1 MLSNLKKIAVLMAFF
16 AAFAWSDFQIA
27 FAYPKPVAV
36 ITNYD
41 EVAGGIAIQ
50 RANGTPGGA
59 DALLYP
65 GDAITGNVGYVKIK
79 CAPYADF
86 QARNGAYIISYNP
99 PSGISGV
106 AQNAIDTIS
115 SFWNNV
121 ENIVTGASRGSADDL
136 NLNPQPGFDVT
147 LLASQKV
154 RFAWDNT
161 NAKNFVIK
169 NEQGKKVFEK
179 AIGVDSAIDVEP
191 SMLKLKAGQK
201 YIWGLDDNS
210 SAYKF
215 TVLDEQSEKEI
226 LEKLAEIEAENISDE
241 ERTLKKAAYVQLI
254 SDLYS
259 DTVDLYWLSE
269 QWLSKISPTD
279 ENLKRDK
286 SVLLKKCARHLD
298 EEL

>member
-1 MLSNLKKIAVLMAFF
+1 MAFF

-201 YIWGLDDNS
+201 YTWGLDDNS

>member
-1 MLSNLKKIAVLMAFF
+1 MSNLKKFAVLMAFF
-16 AAFAWSDFQIA
+16 AVFAWSDFQIA

-50 RANGTPGGA
+50 RANGTPGGS

-86 QARNGAYIISYNP
+86 QARNGAYIIFYNP
-99 PSGISGV
+99 PSGIRGV

-121 ENIVTGASRGSADDL
+121 ENVVTGASRGSADDL

-147 LLASQKV
+147 LLMSQKV
-154 RFAWDNT
+154 RFAWDGS
-161 NAKNFVIK
+161 AKNFVIK
-169 NEQGKKVFEK
+169 NEQGKKVFAK
-179 AIGVDSAIDVEP
+179 AVGVGSVIDIEP
-191 SMLKLKAGQK
+191 SIAKLKVGQK
-201 YIWGLDDNS
+201 YTWSLDDNS
-210 SAYKF
+210 STYKF
-215 TVLDEQSEKEI
+215 TVLDEQTEKEI
-226 LEKLAEIEAENISDE
+226 LEKLAGIDAENISDE

-259 DTVDLYWLSE
+259 DTVDLYWLSA
-269 QWLSKISPTD
+269 QWLSEISPTD
-279 ENLKRDK
+279 EKLREDIN
-286 SVLLKKCARHLD
+286 VLLKKCARHLD
-298 EEL
+298 EEM